1 MNEAFHLELAA
12 DDPEAVMLLFDT
24 IGARFSFQPS
34 ERGLSYREERAGDEE
49 VSLARVEVEGSYSS
63 WGDTQMFS
71 VIQRTAGQ
79 CDWSTRTESGT
90 GLGAPVL
97 ITPSSPTLFVVDS
110 LRASNV
116 YLTTD
121 LVQDIAETV
130 YGTENTPVAF
140 ASAHPLTPRLGQY
153 WSSLT
158 LLAQELVDSGA
169 FFDAPL
175 VRAGLTR
182 HLAVALLECFPLVG
196 DQELRALSMAAQT
209 RRYRIAKQFIDD
221 HAHQPITVD
230 DAARA
235 ANTPTPTLT
244 QAFRANHPH
253 RLSPT
258 EYLAQA
264 RLAGAHAE
272 LLNADP
278 STGET
283 VAGIAARWG
292 FGHSGRFAARYR
304 AAYGVPPSTTLYR

>member
-1 MNEAFHLELAA
+1 MGEAFRLEFTAA
-12 DDPEAVMLLFDT
+12 DPEAVRLLFDT

-34 ERGLSYREERAGDEE
+34 ERGLSYREDRAGDED
-49 VSLARVEVEGSYSS
+49 VALARVEVIGSYSS

-71 VIQRTAGQ
+71 VIDRTSGR

-90 GLGAPVL
+90 GIGAPVL
-97 ITPSSPTLFVVDS
+97 ITPRSPTLFVVDS
-110 LRASNV
+110 LQTSNV
-116 YLTTD
+116 YLTEA

-130 YGTENTPVAF
+130 YGTENTPVTF
-140 ASAHPLTPRLGQY
+140 ASSHPATPRLGRY

-158 LLAQELVDSGA
+158 RLAQESVDSGA
-169 FFDAPL
+169 FEAPL

-182 HLAVALLECFPLVG
+182 HLGVALLECFPLTG
-196 DQELRALSMAAQT
+196 DQELRTLSMAAQT

-221 HAHQPITVD
+221 HAHEPITVD

-235 ANTPTPTLT
+235 ANTPTPALA

-253 RLSPT
+253 LLSPT
-258 EYLAQA
+258 EYLYRA

-278 STGET
+278 TAGHT
-283 VAGIAARWG
+283 VAGIATRWG
-292 FGHSGRFAARYR
+292 FADPGRFAGAYR

>member
-1 MNEAFHLELAA
+1 MSEAFHLELAA
-12 DDPEAVMLLFDT
+12 ADPDAVRLLFDT

-34 ERGLSYREERAGDEE
+34 DRGLSYREERAGDED
-49 VSLARVEVEGSYSS
+49 VALARVEVEGSYSS

-71 VIQRTAGQ
+71 VIQRTAGR

-90 GLGAPVL
+90 GIGAPVL

-110 LRASNV
+110 LQAANV
-116 YLTTD
+116 YLTAD
-121 LVQDIAETV
+121 LVQGVAETV
-130 YGTENTPVAF
+130 YGAENTPVAF
-140 ASAHPLTPRLGQY
+140 VSAHPVTPRLGQY
-153 WSSLT
+153 WSSLAR
-158 LLAQELVDSGA
+158 LAQGIADSGA
-169 FFDAPL
+169 FDAPL

-182 HLAVALLECFPLVG
+182 HLAVALLECFPLAG

-235 ANTPTPTLT
+235 ASIPTPTLT

-253 RLSPT
+253 QLSPT
-258 EYLAQA
+258 EYLSQA
-264 RLAGAHAE
+264 RLAGAHTE

-278 STGET
+278 ATGDT
-283 VAGIAARWG
+283 VAGIATRWG
-292 FGHSGRFAARYR
+292 FAHPGHFASRYR
-304 AAYGVPPSTTLYR
+304 AAYGVPPSTTLHR

>member
-1 MNEAFHLELAA
+1 MSDVVHLELAA
-12 DDPEAVMLLFDT
+12 EDPESVMLLFDT
-24 IGARFSFQPS
+24 IGAHFSFQPS
-34 ERGLSYREERAGDEE
+34 ERGLSYREERAGDED
-49 VSLARVEVEGSYSS
+49 VSLARVSVEGSYSS

-71 VIQRTAGQ
+71 VIQRTAGR
-79 CDWSTRTESGT
+79 CDWSTRAESGT
-90 GLGAPVL
+90 GIGVPVL

-110 LRASNV
+110 LRASNI
-116 YLTTD
+116 YLTASM
-121 LVQDIAETV
+121 VQDIAETV

-153 WSSLT
+153 WSSLAG
-158 LLAQELVDSGA
+158 LAQDLVDSGA
-169 FFDAPL
+169 FDAPL

-196 DQELRALSMAAQT
+196 DHELRALSMAAQT

-235 ANTPTPTLT
+235 ANTLTPTLV

-258 EYLAQA
+258 EYLARA

-272 LLNADP
+272 LLDADP
-278 STGET
+278 GTGAT

-292 FGHSGRFAARYR
+292 FAHAGHFASRYR
-304 AAYGVPPSTTLYR
+304 AAYGVPPSATLHR

>member
-1 MNEAFHLELAA
+1 MSEAFHLELAA
-12 DDPEAVMLLFDT
+12 EDPDAVMLLFET

-34 ERGLSYREERAGDEE
+34 ERGLSYREERTGDED

-63 WGDTQMFS
+63 WGDTEMFS
-71 VIQRTAGQ
+71 VVQRTAGR

-90 GLGAPVL
+90 GIGAPVL

-116 YLTTD
+116 YLTAGM
-121 LVQDIAETV
+121 VQDIAETV

-140 ASAHPLTPRLGQY
+140 ASAHPLTPQLGQY

-158 LLAQELVDSGA
+158 RLAQELVDSGA
-169 FFDAPL
+169 FDAPL

-235 ANTPTPTLT
+235 ANTPTSTLA

-272 LLNADP
+272 LLHADP
-278 STGET
+278 TTGET

-292 FGHSGRFAARYR
+292 FAHSGRFASRYR
-304 AAYGVPPSTTLYR
+304 ATYGVPPSTTLYR